1 MPSDADLI
9 ADLARRSDPHWK
21 PGEVPPGEVPPAP
34 RSYFKATRTATYGFL
49 AALPLL
55 VLYEVGILLANGG
68 QMRAVRVG
76 ADVWLKTLLAMLG
89 GTGWLALGLVVLVI
103 GAVVYW
109 AERKRRPPLRLRFF
123 AYLVG
128 ESVLYAVVLAFVVGG
143 TVGLLFGV
151 WAAPVAMLQPVAQ
164 LSLPLQ
170 LALSIGAGLY
180 EELVFRVLLVGGLF
194 LLARTFI
201 PRRTHAYVG
210 AALVGALLFS
220 LVHYLGPLGDPFALP
235 SFTFRFLFGLA
246 LNAVFLVRGFA
257 VAAWTHAL
265 YDVFVVTGAFG

>member
-109 AERKRRPPLRLRFF
+109 AERKRRSPLRPRFF

-170 LALSIGAGLY
+170 LALSIG
-180 EELVFRVLLVGGLF
+180 
-194 LLARTFI
+194 
-201 PRRTHAYVG
+201 
-210 AALVGALLFS
+210 
-220 LVHYLGPLGDPFALP
+220 
-235 SFTFRFLFGLA
+235 
-246 LNAVFLVRGFA
+246 
-257 VAAWTHAL
+257 
-265 YDVFVVTGAFG
+265 